1 MQTVEQKFVK
11 QWRQLKILPSQKVL
25 VAVSTGVDSM
35 VLLWLVQH
43 LPPKLRPQI
52 YVAYIDHQLR
62 AQSQAE
68 TQFIQAYCEKSH
80 LPLFV
85 KVWQDH
91 PKTGIENAARNV
103 RYAFFN
109 EIMQKEKILYLLT
122 AHHGDDQ
129 AETFL
134 MKLVRG
140 GDLAQLVGIK
150 TARSFAKNTKLVRPL
165 LAFSKQQ
172 LADFAKEKDLFFF
185 EDETNQSSAYFRNRI
200 RHKIVPQLKQENP
213 HFLSHVTEYS
223 DQLAVLLQG
232 CEEVAQE
239 KLARLLTAK
248 GYSISKLQELSLA
261 WQELTLRQ
269 LFVENS
275 LVLEQKQLKQV
286 MQLLQNN
293 TKPQGSITLNQE
305 LILKKEYD
313 VFRLE
318 TKPKEKTTSTKKIKL
333 QVGQWYS
340 LGNKTKLGIFVPTEF
355 RLNMHDEVLLV
366 SKDSLPL
373 YLRKR
378 HPGDRLLTS
387 VGHQKV
393 KKILIDQKIPTAK
406 RDELWCLTTENDEI
420 FWVIGVKKTDLSP
433 RAVNAKIQY
442 IVVLR
447 REVNKDEQ

>member
-1 MQTVEQKFVK
+1 M
-11 QWRQLKILPSQKVL
+11 
-25 VAVSTGVDSM
+25 
-35 VLLWLVQH
+35 
-43 LPPKLRPQI
+43 
-52 YVAYIDHQLR
+52 
-62 AQSQAE
+62 
-68 TQFIQAYCEKSH
+68 
-80 LPLFV
+80 
-85 KVWQDH
+85 
-91 PKTGIENAARNV
+91 
-103 RYAFFN
+103 
-109 EIMQKEKILYLLT
+109 
-122 AHHGDDQ
+122 
-129 AETFL
+129 
-134 MKLVRG
+134 
-140 GDLAQLVGIK
+140 
-150 TARSFAKNTKLVRPL
+150 RPL

-200 RHKIVPQLKQENP
+200 RHKIVPKLKQENP

-248 GYSISKLQELSLA
+248 GYSIFKLQELSLA

-293 TKPQGSITLNQE
+293 AKPQGSITLNQE

-333 QVGQWYS
+333 QVGQWHS
-340 LGNKTKLGIFVPTEF
+340 LGNKTKIGIFVPAEF

-393 KKILIDQKIPTAK
+393 KKI
-406 RDELWCLTTENDEI
+406 
-420 FWVIGVKKTDLSP
+420 
-433 RAVNAKIQY
+433 
-442 IVVLR
+442 
-447 REVNKDEQ
+447 

>member
-62 AQSQAE
+62 VQSQAE

-140 GDLAQLVGIK
+140 GDIA
-150 TARSFAKNTKLVRPL
+150 N
-165 LAFSKQQ
+165 
-172 LADFAKEKDLFFF
+172 
-185 EDETNQSSAYFRNRI
+185 
-200 RHKIVPQLKQENP
+200 
-213 HFLSHVTEYS
+213 
-223 DQLAVLLQG
+223 
-232 CEEVAQE
+232 
-239 KLARLLTAK
+239 
-248 GYSISKLQELSLA
+248 
-261 WQELTLRQ
+261 
-269 LFVENS
+269 
-275 LVLEQKQLKQV
+275 
-286 MQLLQNN
+286 
-293 TKPQGSITLNQE
+293 
-305 LILKKEYD
+305 
-313 VFRLE
+313 
-318 TKPKEKTTSTKKIKL
+318 
-333 QVGQWYS
+333 
-340 LGNKTKLGIFVPTEF
+340 
-355 RLNMHDEVLLV
+355 
-366 SKDSLPL
+366 
-373 YLRKR
+373 
-378 HPGDRLLTS
+378 
-387 VGHQKV
+387 
-393 KKILIDQKIPTAK
+393 
-406 RDELWCLTTENDEI
+406 
-420 FWVIGVKKTDLSP
+420 
-433 RAVNAKIQY
+433 
-442 IVVLR
+442 
-447 REVNKDEQ
+447 